1 MPSATARIPWA
12 EVRRAYVETDEP
24 VKSILER
31 FEITQAKLRH
41 RRVVEGW
48 PVRDSPVGKPRSPGA
63 AAHEPAALVE
73 TLCKLTALPIATD
86 AGAPDLPVHGRANPV
101 PPPPLPAFAAAAAA
115 AAATNTEPATRK
127 QKQKAQVD
135 KFYAAIAQDLARID
149 KLLAVEDLPPADAER
164 LTRSLASII
173 QSYER
178 VLELDPANRTA
189 RLTSSS
195 RPDRSTTGSAGN
207 NSGSGIDAS
216 GPTGAE
222 RIRREI
228 AERLERLLEKGIAA
242 GGPGDPVAG

>member
-31 FEITQAKLRH
+31 FEITPAKLR
-41 RRVVEGW
+41 RRRAVEGW
-48 PVRDSPVGKPRSPGA
+48 PVRNSPVGKPRLPGV

-86 AGAPDLPVHGRANPV
+86 AGAPDLPAHERANPV
-101 PPPPLPAFAAAAAA
+101 PQPLLPASTSTP
-115 AAATNTEPATRK
+115 ATTTEPATRK
-127 QKQKAQVD
+127 QKQKAQID

-149 KLLAVEDLPPADAER
+149 KLLAAEDLPPADAER

-189 RLTSSS
+189 RLTSGTRS
-195 RPDRSTTGSAGN
+195 DRSTSGSAGN